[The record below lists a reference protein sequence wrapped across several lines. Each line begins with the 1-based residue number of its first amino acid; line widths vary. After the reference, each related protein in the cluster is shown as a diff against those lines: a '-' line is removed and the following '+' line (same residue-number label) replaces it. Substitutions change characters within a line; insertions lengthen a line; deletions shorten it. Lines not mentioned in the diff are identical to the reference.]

1 MQEIEHK
8 FLVRSMDFLSEAT
21 KAYPIDQGYLHASPP
36 TLRVRVRGEQGF
48 LTIKGG
54 SDKSGLAREE
64 YEYEI
69 PLSDA
74 KALLALCGSRRLTKT
89 RYLVPYAG
97 YTWEVDVFSGRHEG
111 LILAELEVTSLD
123 ETFPLPPWVGD
134 EVTGNPRYYNGWLAG
149 EQ

>member
-21 KAYPIDQGYLHASPP
+21 EAYPIDQGYLHASPP
-36 TLRVRVRGEQGF
+36 TLRVRVR
-48 LTIKGG
+48 
-54 SDKSGLAREE
+54 
-64 YEYEI
+64 
-69 PLSDA
+69 A
-74 KALLALCGSRRLTKT
+74 KALLALCGPRRLTKT